1 MKRERDSVP
10 SETSIE
16 GSLLYEAW
24 GIIANAGWDG
34 LDKTE
39 GWQEAAIQW
48 RDKYHEW
55 LLEQHGH

>member
-1 MKRERDSVP
+1 MNPPDTTPAFESAAAD
-10 SETSIE
+10 
-16 GSLLYEAW
+16 LLYEAW
-24 GIIANAGWDG
+24 GLIANAGWDG

-55 LLEQHGH
+55 LDRDGH